1 MDNVIEFAAKAKPQK
16 EVVSKE
22 DPVTDFIRN
31 HLLPWAI
38 EHGLDVESKKF
49 KLNGA
54 TIMTCVQ
61 GMLLDDI

>member
-1 MDNVIEFAAKAKPQK
+1 MDNIIEFAMKAKPQK
-16 EVVSKE
+16 EAVPKE
-22 DPVTDFIRN
+22 DPVVAFIRD

-38 EHGLDVESKKF
+38 ENGLDVESRKF